1 MQKTLLFTFLLVA
14 FLPGFLTAQTTA
26 GQSVIDSINN
36 SFTYKTGT
44 IDLNDGMAKLKVPKG
59 FKYLDPTQSQRL
71 IVDIWGNPP
80 GITTQ
85 GMLFPVNGGP
95 LGKQSWGFN
104 VTYDDMGF
112 VSDGDADEI
121 DYDELLGSMQEG
133 TETENEERAKQ
144 GYDPITLVGWAS
156 TPFYDK
162 EHKVL
167 HWAQELKFGD
177 STAINTVNYDV
188 RVLGRKGVM
197 SMNAIGTMDD
207 IKDIKASIPGIIDGI
222 AFEPGNRYGDF
233 TTGDKLAA
241 VTIGGLVA
249 GKVLAKVGMFALLL
263 KFWKVILV
271 AVAGGWS
278 FVRRF
283 LTGKNKPDVEPS
295 GEVS

>member
-1 MQKTLLFTFLLVA
+1 
-14 FLPGFLTAQTTA
+14 
-26 GQSVIDSINN
+26 
-36 SFTYKTGT
+36 
-44 IDLNDGMAKLKVPKG
+44 
-59 FKYLDPTQSQRL
+59 
-71 IVDIWGNPP
+71 
-80 GITTQ
+80 
-85 GMLFPVNGGP
+85 
-95 LGKQSWGFN
+95 
-104 VTYDDMGF
+104 
-112 VSDGDADEI
+112 
-121 DYDELLGSMQEG
+121 
-133 TETENEERAKQ
+133 
-144 GYDPITLVGWAS
+144 
-156 TPFYDK
+156 
-162 EHKVL
+162 
-167 HWAQELKFGD
+167 
-177 STAINTVNYDV
+177 
-188 RVLGRKGVM
+188 M